1 MKLTTLLLYLSIFAL
16 PLSAEEKLPTGSCRD
31 SDNLVLSRGCNPYS
45 RKFIYTPSEK
55 ERKSFREPI
64 TSKSR
69 KVSHGYIYK
78 DNISLQDAIEK
89 YIDIQERQQNRK
101 LMRSRKALSTS
112 REREKSV
119 EESER
124 YEKEEMDASLYLTL
138 KEIPR
143 EKEISDGICEIKYIV
158 QRKKGV
164 EDILFI
170 DHLHPPSKIE
180 TTKRNFTKNS
190 TPTMGILEYEN
201 RGYAILEI
209 VYQLE
214 KREKESEKPSE
225 KISKTYYLTQMLHRV
240 KKGETL
246 SHIARLYG
254 TSVEELKELNDLG
267 DKNSIRV
274 GSMLKISSKRSFP
287 LDEKDFAQIKS
298 LSAKYIV
305 QKGDSIS
312 SLSRRFRVRCSD
324 IRAMNGFEKERL
336 LRVGEKI
343 VIPVPQR
350 EVDRYMQLLTLE
362 KRMKERDRKR
372 SERLKELRKYKHK
385 LKYAGNGKFKHKIR
399 VIATAYTSHRG
410 QTDKTPFLAAWNN
423 PLRPGMKVIAVS
435 PDLIRKYGLTNG
447 VRVKISGLKGIYTV
461 RDKMNKRLRNHIDIY
476 MGTNRAKA
484 LKWGRRRVILRW

>member
-1 MKLTTLLLYLSIFAL
+1 MKLTTLLLYLSIFTL

-55 ERKSFREPI
+55 ERKAFREPI

-69 KVSHGYIYK
+69 KVSHSYIYR

-180 TTKRNFTKNS
+180 TTKRNFMKYS
-190 TPTMGILEYEN
+190 APTMGILEYEN

-214 KREKESEKPSE
+214 KREKESETPSE
-225 KISKTYYLTQMLHRV
+225 KISKPY
-240 KKGETL
+240 
-246 SHIARLYG
+246 
-254 TSVEELKELNDLG
+254 
-267 DKNSIRV
+267 
-274 GSMLKISSKRSFP
+274 
-287 LDEKDFAQIKS
+287 
-298 LSAKYIV
+298 
-305 QKGDSIS
+305 
-312 SLSRRFRVRCSD
+312 
-324 IRAMNGFEKERL
+324 
-336 LRVGEKI
+336 
-343 VIPVPQR
+343 
-350 EVDRYMQLLTLE
+350 
-362 KRMKERDRKR
+362 
-372 SERLKELRKYKHK
+372 
-385 LKYAGNGKFKHKIR
+385 
-399 VIATAYTSHRG
+399 
-410 QTDKTPFLAAWNN
+410 
-423 PLRPGMKVIAVS
+423 
-435 PDLIRKYGLTNG
+435 
-447 VRVKISGLKGIYTV
+447 
-461 RDKMNKRLRNHIDIY
+461 
-476 MGTNRAKA
+476 
-484 LKWGRRRVILRW
+484 